1 MSIRKRFTLSLLISV
16 GLSILFLIVL
26 LLTRSELIFLLQLPG
41 YYASVSLWG
50 VHSGPSNAALG
61 ALVFGWVN
69 AIAYWPFV
77 FACTFFFR
85 RNPSRS

>member
-1 MSIRKRFTLSLLISV
+1 MSVRQRFTISLLVSV

-26 LLTRSELIFLLQLPG
+26 LLTHSKLIFLLQFPG
-41 YYASVSLWG
+41 YYASVFLWG
-50 VHSGPSNAALG
+50 VHSSPGYAALG

-77 FACTFFFR
+77 FACTFFFK
-85 RNPSRS
+85 RNPSR